1 MAVHT
6 TCEAHLQQVR
16 HAREQLRVDR
26 QAAEQRV
33 PRLGHQAHDMHEPDA
48 WQCIPRVKRT
58 FSRCDTRASSCVLTA
73 RRQNSASLGLATR
86 RMACTSWVHRNAH
99 HA

>member
-1 MAVHT
+1 MR
-6 TCEAHLQQVR
+6 EAHLQQVR

-33 PRLGHQAHDMHEPDA
+33 AGLGHQAHGMHELGT

-73 RRQNSASLGLATR
+73 RRQNSASPGLATKR
-86 RMACTSWVHRNAH
+86 RACTSLTHGSAYHV
-99 HA
+99 